1 MILDQHWYDLWQ
13 SPRCKGLFL
22 SLNFGSN
29 NNRKQMH
36 FCCLMLHW
44 ESCSLPSFF
53 SVFQA
58 GMAAVAVSGKQGELE
73 EEEAPMKI
81 GSSVA
86 WNRKRDWGGLEHVC
100 HLLASFLDDVFKVL
114 LLLFLPALSKM
125 DRAAARWWW
134 WAWQHKKKNRLKY
147 NIVVLEDFFDDC
159 SIYIP
164 GSKKETGYSVFP
176 THSR

>member
-1 MILDQHWYDLWQ
+1 MTYDKV
-13 SPRCKGLFL
+13 PVAKGFFFL
-22 SLNFGSN
+22 LTLAVTTTENKCIFAAL
-29 NNRKQMH
+29 
-36 FCCLMLHW
+36 CCTGNLAVFHL
-44 ESCSLPSFF
+44 FF

-58 GMAAVAVSGKQGELE
+58 GMAVAAVSGKQGELE

-176 THSR
+176 RHSR

>member
-1 MILDQHWYDLWQ
+1 MTK
-13 SPRCKGLFL
+13 SRCKGLFL

-58 GMAAVAVSGKQGELE
+58 GMVGAPAVSGKQA
-73 EEEAPMKI
+73 EAPMKI
-81 GSSVA
+81 GSSA

-114 LLLFLPALSKM
+114 LLSCQLSPLSKM
-125 DRAAARWWW
+125 DRAARWWW

-159 SIYIP
+159 SIYP
-164 GSKKETGYSVFP
+164 G
-176 THSR
+176 